1 MGRDICGDR
10 DQVRTARADRRERHE
25 KRLAYAA
32 LTLALAASPTAAQRF
47 DAISPVTGQ
56 PDNPGTGLDTAPNG
70 LPALRRRLPD
80 GLSRDDGRGSPG
92 GDALGGDQTGGDSL
106 RSPLSPPIPVQGQTQ
121 PGTSQLDTRVNS
133 GGQRTGGSSMAPSNL
148 APSTLL
154 RSRAA
159 PPRRLGSATRSI
171 TQNVTQVPSPATRLT
186 PIIQQPVVGVPLPQ
200 APAQQLRPILP
211 LLANT
216 PALGLLTPGFIL
228 GTDLARPIPTDPA
241 YAPIG
246 YQVGTFTVLPSF
258 AQSLGYDSNPDQTSR
273 QFARGS
279 VALRTDAAV
288 DFQSNWASSSLQG
301 SLRGA
306 YLETPQNEAA
316 SRPAAD
322 GVVRWRLDA
331 DRDLHFDAEGRFLVD
346 TQRTGNPNLQVAA
359 ANLQAASATTRPLL
373 AVYGASLGA
382 TETFNR
388 VSVTLRGSIDR
399 SEFDNARLSDGTI
412 INQAD
417 RNLNQ
422 YSLQLRTAYEV
433 NPDFSPFIDILG
445 DTRVYDLRRDQ
456 NGIQRDSDGISV
468 LLGASFGLL
477 RTLTGEISAGI
488 QHREYVDPTLRAI
501 DAPLVNAAL
510 VWSMSPLTTVR
521 LTAATGVTETTIPGS
536 SGILTDVATLE
547 VQHDLFR
554 NLSIV
559 LGGSFLKNTYQ
570 GSTIREN
577 GVSATAR
584 LDYHLTRWLTLRG
597 TYIYQQINSTVA
609 GSSFSD
615 NTFLVGLRVNP

>member
-1 MGRDICGDR
+1 M
-10 DQVRTARADRRERHE
+10 RTARSDR
-25 KRLAYAA
+25 KRRDLRPAYAA
-32 LTLALAASPTAAQRF
+32 LALALAASPTAAQRF
-47 DAISPVTGQ
+47 EAVSPVTGQ

-80 GLSRDDGRGSPG
+80 GLSRDDGRGSPA
-92 GDALGGDQTGGDSL
+92 GDQLGGDPTGGDSL
-106 RSPLSPPIPVQGQTQ
+106 RSPLSPPVPTQGQTQ
-121 PGTSQLDTRVNS
+121 PGASQLDTRTTS
-133 GGQRTGGSSMAPSNL
+133 GGQRTGGSALSSSAL
-148 APSTLL
+148 APSALL
-154 RSRAA
+154 RARAA
-159 PPRRLGSATRSI
+159 PPRRLGTATRRF
-171 TQNVTQVPSPATRLT
+171 TRDVTQIPSPSLRLT

-200 APAQQLRPILP
+200 APTQSRPILP

-241 YAPIG
+241 YAPVG

-258 AQSLGYDSNPDQTSR
+258 TQSLGYDSNPDQTAR

-331 DRDLHFDAEGRFLVD
+331 NRDLHIDAEGRFLVD
-346 TQRTGNPNLQVAA
+346 TQRTGNPNLQLGTG
-359 ANLQAASATTRPLL
+359 NLQAASATTRPLL

-382 TETFNR
+382 TEAFNR
-388 VSVTLRGSIDR
+388 LSVTLRGSLDR

-433 NPDFSPFIDILG
+433 NPDFSPFVDVLG

-456 NGIQRDSDGISV
+456 NGIRRDSNGVS
-468 LLGASFGLL
+468 LLVGASFGLM
-477 RTLTGEISAGI
+477 RSLTGEISAGI

-521 LTAATGVTETTIPGS
+521 LTAATGVTETTIAGS

-547 VQHDLFR
+547 IQHDLFR

-559 LGGSFLKNTYQ
+559 LGGSFLRNDYQ
-570 GSTIREN
+570 DSTIREK

-609 GSSFSD
+609 GSSFND

>member
-1 MGRDICGDR
+1 M
-10 DQVRTARADRRERHE
+10 RTARSDRRDRHE
-25 KRLAYAA
+25 IRLAYAA
-32 LTLALAASPTAAQRF
+32 LTLALAASPTSAQRF

-70 LPALRRRLPD
+70 LPSLRRRLPD
-80 GLSRDDGRGSPG
+80 GLSRDDGRGSPS
-92 GDALGGDQTGGDSL
+92 GDTTGGDQIGGDSL
-106 RSPLSPPIPVQGQTQ
+106 RSPLSPALPTQGQVQ
-121 PGTSQLDTRVNS
+121 PGQSQLDTRATG
-133 GGQRTGGSSMAPSNL
+133 GGQRTGGSSTAPANL
-148 APSTLL
+148 APSALL

-159 PPRRLGSATRSI
+159 PPRRLGTATRRY
-171 TQNVTQVPSPATRLT
+171 TQDITQVPSPALKLT

-200 APAQQLRPILP
+200 APTQLRPILP
-211 LLANT
+211 LIPGSA
-216 PALGLLTPGFIL
+216 ALGLLTPGFIL
-228 GTDLARPIPTDPA
+228 GTDLARPIPMDPA
-241 YAPIG
+241 YAPLG
-246 YQVGTFTVLPSF
+246 YQVGSFTVLPSF

-273 QFARGS
+273 QLAKGS

-288 DFQSNWASSSLQG
+288 DFQSNWSSSSLQG

-306 YLETPQNEAA
+306 YLETPQNEPA

-322 GVVRWRLDA
+322 GVVRLRIDA
-331 DRDLHFDAEGRFLVD
+331 DRDLHIDAEGRFLVD
-346 TQRTGNPNLQVAA
+346 TQRTSNPNLQA
-359 ANLQAASATTRPLL
+359 ANLGLQAAATTSRPLL

-388 VSVTLRGSIDR
+388 LSVTLRGSIDR

-433 NPDFSPFIDILG
+433 NPDFSPFVDILA
-445 DTRVYDLRRDQ
+445 DTRVYDLRQDQ
-456 NGIQRDSDGISV
+456 NGIRRDSDGIALMV
-468 LLGASFGLL
+468 GASFGLL

-488 QHREYVDPTLRAI
+488 QHRTYVDPTLRAI

-521 LTAATGVTETTIPGS
+521 LTAATGVTETTIVGS

-547 VQHDLFR
+547 IQHDLLR

-559 LGGSFLKNTYQ
+559 IGGSLLRNDYQ

-597 TYIYQQINSTVA
+597 TYIYQQINSTVTGA
-609 GSSFSD
+609 SFQD

>member
-1 MGRDICGDR
+1 M
-10 DQVRTARADRRERHE
+10 RTARTDRRDRHE
-25 KRLAYAA
+25 RRLAYAA
-32 LTLALAASPTAAQRF
+32 LGLALAASPTAAQRF

-56 PDNPGTGLDTAPNG
+56 PDNPGAGLDTAPNG

-80 GLSRDDGRGSPG
+80 GSSRDDGRA
-92 GDALGGDQTGGDSL
+92 ALGGDTAGGDQIGGDSL
-106 RSPLSPPIPVQGQTQ
+106 RSPLSPPIPAQGRMP
-121 PGTSQLDTRVNS
+121 PGASQLDTRATS
-133 GGQRTGGSSMAPSNL
+133 GGQRTGGSSTAPSNL
-148 APSTLL
+148 APSALL
-154 RSRAA
+154 RNRAA
-159 PPRRLGSATRSI
+159 PPRRFGTATRRI
-171 TQNVTQVPSPATRLT
+171 TQEITQVPSPAVRLT

-200 APAQQLRPILP
+200 QAATQLRPILP

-216 PALGLLTPGFIL
+216 AALGLLTPGFIL

-246 YQVGTFTVLPSF
+246 YQVGSFTILPSF

-273 QFARGS
+273 QFAKGS

-322 GVVRWRLDA
+322 GVVRYRLDA
-331 DRDLHFDAEGRFLVD
+331 DRDLHIDAEGRFLVD
-346 TQRTGNPNLQVAA
+346 TQRTGNPNLQLGT
-359 ANLQAASATTRPLL
+359 ANLQAATSTSRPLL

-388 VSVTLRGSIDR
+388 LSVTLRGSIDR

-456 NGIQRDSDGISV
+456 NGIRRDSDGIS
-468 LLGASFGLL
+468 LLVGASFGLL

-488 QHREYVDPTLRAI
+488 QHRDYVDPSLRSI
-501 DAPLVNAAL
+501 DAPLINAAL

-521 LTAATGVTETTIPGS
+521 LTAATGITETTIPGS

-559 LGGSFLKNTYQ
+559 LGGSFLRNDYQ

-597 TYIYQQINSTVA
+597 TYIYQEIHSTVA
-609 GSSFSD
+609 GASFSD
-615 NTFLVGLRVNP
+615 NTVLFGVRVNP

>member
-1 MGRDICGDR
+1 
-10 DQVRTARADRRERHE
+10 
-25 KRLAYAA
+25 
-32 LTLALAASPTAAQRF
+32 
-47 DAISPVTGQ
+47 
-56 PDNPGTGLDTAPNG
+56 
-70 LPALRRRLPD
+70 
-80 GLSRDDGRGSPG
+80 
-92 GDALGGDQTGGDSL
+92 
-106 RSPLSPPIPVQGQTQ
+106 
-121 PGTSQLDTRVNS
+121 
-133 GGQRTGGSSMAPSNL
+133 
-148 APSTLL
+148 
-154 RSRAA
+154 
-159 PPRRLGSATRSI
+159 
-171 TQNVTQVPSPATRLT
+171 
-186 PIIQQPVVGVPLPQ
+186 
-200 APAQQLRPILP
+200 
-211 LLANT
+211 
-216 PALGLLTPGFIL
+216 
-228 GTDLARPIPTDPA
+228 
-241 YAPIG
+241 
-246 YQVGTFTVLPSF
+246 
-258 AQSLGYDSNPDQTSR
+258 
-273 QFARGS
+273 
-279 VALRTDAAV
+279 
-288 DFQSNWASSSLQG
+288 
-301 SLRGA
+301 
-306 YLETPQNEAA
+306 
-316 SRPAAD
+316 
-322 GVVRWRLDA
+322 VVRWRLDA
-331 DRDLHFDAEGRFLVD
+331 NRDLHIDAEGRFLVD

-359 ANLQAASATTRPLL
+359 GNLQAASATTRPLL

-382 TETFNR
+382 TESFNR
-388 VSVTLRGSIDR
+388 LSVTLRGSIDR

-445 DTRVYDLRRDQ
+445 DTRVYDLQRDQ
-456 NGIQRDSDGISV
+456 NGIRRDSDGISFLV
-468 LLGASFGLL
+468 GASFGLL

-488 QHREYVDPTLRAI
+488 QHRDYVDPTLRAI

-615 NTFLVGLRVNP
+615 NTFLLGLRVNP